1 MMVGLPS
8 LPIST
13 RASIVPFPAYLMHIS
28 ADANHIGSVPDR
40 SYWPSCD
47 MSKLAL
53 QPLQRS
59 RPTYAFVHT
68 SFHARSTQPIRCAS
82 TPVLLEG
89 SSCMSVKFH
98 TNRFPY
104 ESCQYGNSCWMT
116 FIGEVYAG
124 LCSVLAKAGAGTSLL
139 LSSDLKSFRNSAGHL

>member
-1 MMVGLPS
+1 MTVGLPS
-8 LPIST
+8 LPIFT
-13 RASIVPFPAYLMHIS
+13 RASVVPFPAYLMHIS
-28 ADANHIGSVPDR
+28 ADANH
-40 SYWPSCD
+40 WPSCD

-59 RPTYAFVHT
+59 RPTYAFVRA
-68 SFHARSTQPIRCAS
+68 SFRARSTQPIWCAS

-104 ESCQYGNSCWMT
+104 ESCQYGNSCWR
-116 FIGEVYAG
+116 EVHRRGVRRALLG
-124 LCSVLAKAGAGTSLL
+124 SRQSRCWVHLCSCPQTSSPFVTPPAIFDIL
-139 LSSDLKSFRNSAGHL
+139 R